1 MRSCILCIRL
11 SQIVAPH
18 VTKSNRDQKHM
29 LYFLPANESVSQFS
43 CSVVSDSLRFY
54 GLQHARLLCPS
65 PIPNKY
71 SYTYMHEPVS
81 TRTHVHNHCSKL
93 LDVVPWCC
101 IAALRSCSR
110 IIHHIPFRINSLRT
124 FSLISLLTCP
134 EFSSKPLIPFH
145 PTPNV
150 PNIFI
155 SC

>member
-1 MRSCILCIRL
+1 MRSCILCIQL